1 MKKSVIIIGAGP
13 GISTAIAEK
22 FGQERYQ
29 IGLISRSV
37 TKGQTLVQNL
47 TTKKITAFFEAADAG
62 ILDELQQALTRLSAK
77 LGGVSVLVYNAAVLK
92 AKDIMSESSQELAK
106 DFNVNVAAALES
118 TKILYNELK
127 EHQGTILFTGGGLA
141 IDPDARYGSLAIG
154 KAGLRNLA
162 FQLHE
167 RLKQDLIYVGLLT
180 ITQKVKPDN
189 PKGSPALVAEQF
201 WKLLQERSELE
212 RTI

>member
-22 FGQERYQ
+22 FGQEGYQ
-29 IGLISRSV
+29 IGLVSRSV
-37 TKGQTLVQNL
+37 TKGETLVQNL
-47 TTKKITAFFEAADAG
+47 KTKKISAFFEAADAG
-62 ILDELQQALTRLSAK
+62 NSAELQHALNRLLPK
-77 LGGVSVLVYNAAVLK
+77 LGGVTVLVYNAAALK
-92 AKDIMSESSQELAK
+92 AKDIMSESREELAK

-141 IDPDARYGSLAIG
+141 NDPDAQYGSLSIG

-167 RLKQDLIYVGLLT
+167 RLKQDRIYVGLLT
-180 ITQKVKPDN
+180 ITQSVTSDN
-189 PKGSPALVAEQF
+189 PECSPAVVAEQF
-201 WKLLQERSELE
+201 WKLLQERSEAE